1 MPFPFK
7 NVSVKSMCFS
17 FTSSHFSRSNSS
29 RDSNPAYDQWMGDS
43 ITPGLYIGKYKV
55 KGGVKSWSHL
65 AEYFFRWFTIDTMS
79 DREHTRWQ
87 HNRIYPQPLPDQ

>member
-55 KGGVKSWSHL
+55 KGGVKSWLHL
-65 AEYFFRWFTIDTMS
+65 AEYFFPVVY
-79 DREHTRWQ
+79 DR
-87 HNRIYPQPLPDQ
+87 HNERPRTHQMAA